1 MSMIH
6 EELILCC
13 EVILKDGVQCRVDL
27 EMRGDVLESGREL
40 VTEIL
45 QHRDDGDWGRG
56 RGQDGE

>member
-1 MSMIH
+1 M
-6 EELILCC
+6 
-13 EVILKDGVQCRVDL
+13 KDGVQCRVDL